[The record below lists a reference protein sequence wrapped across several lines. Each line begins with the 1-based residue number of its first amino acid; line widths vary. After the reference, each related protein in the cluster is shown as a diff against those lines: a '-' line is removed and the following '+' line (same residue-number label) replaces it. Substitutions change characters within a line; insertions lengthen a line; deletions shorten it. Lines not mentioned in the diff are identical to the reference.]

1 MLWIW
6 DRKRIYLCFDPGK
19 QYVAANGNFDC
30 ELLKKFNWQDMTALA
45 AAFISSALWGGRR
58 MFLVLAVFVVLKVIF
73 DFRYQR
79 KSLKILFM
87 LLAIVA
93 FLAGIFLQ
101 YYINADNQYSS
112 RTLSIVKSGNFFMI
126 VVEWIYILLQ
136 LKR

>member
-1 MLWIW
+1 
-6 DRKRIYLCFDPGK
+6 
-19 QYVAANGNFDC
+19 
-30 ELLKKFNWQDMTALA
+30 
-45 AAFISSALWGGRR
+45 